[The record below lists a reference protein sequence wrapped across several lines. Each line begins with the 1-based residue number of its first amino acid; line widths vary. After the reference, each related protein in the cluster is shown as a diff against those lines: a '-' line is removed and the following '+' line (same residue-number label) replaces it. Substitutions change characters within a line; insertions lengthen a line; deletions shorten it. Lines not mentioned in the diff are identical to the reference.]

1 MGKIFTEHA
10 LKPGNL
16 AIQFGVLA
24 FVLLG
29 FWSGVRNAQFNL
41 ETMGMTNGF
50 GFLQSST
57 GWGYSFSLLERSI
70 NDSYM
75 RTLTIG
81 FLNTLFLGT
90 LAIITTTFFGFV
102 FGVLRSSPNPFLKT
116 FAGVYVN
123 IFRNIPLILQI
134 VFWYAIFVKFPP
146 PRQTE
151 PMLGSIYFSNRG
163 LQIPTLNVDAGAGVL
178 GMVLALL
185 VAVAILRWMRVS
197 LGLRLIAGAAVALL
211 ILLATAIAFSP
222 AEEGLLSIP
231 ALAGLRFQ
239 GGVLVSIEFV
249 AMIVAITL
257 YGSGYIAEVVRGGL
271 SEVPKGLTEAGESLG
286 LSRYRILTRIQIP
299 VAMRSIIPPLGNQ
312 WIFMMKATTIGVA
325 IGFSDLFM
333 IVSTSLTQTG
343 QTMELIFLL
352 MAAFVAIHFTL
363 AQVVNW
369 MNARIQFK
377 AN

>member
-352 MAAFVAIHFTL
+352 MAAFVAINFTL